1 MTCWAGVAVVAD
13 CIARL
18 SRPPS
23 RTLIVTRVMFFP
35 FTFTVSVPGIINPFS
50 KPPYPLSGA
59 RDSPALAIVNHPQ
72 EKQRLPDRRPHPSSL
87 PPPEPLAR
95 KRGWQPSSPEPSPAT
110 TTITASTRGYL
121 NVRPRYRD
129 FTVTPEARE
138 EDEGTEMAAGKC
150 INDQITA
157 RGWIISF
164 HHFTS

>member
-1 MTCWAGVAVVAD
+1 
-13 CIARL
+13 
-18 SRPPS
+18 
-23 RTLIVTRVMFFP
+23 MFFP

-59 RDSPALAIVNHPQ
+59 RDTPALAIVNHLQ

-138 EDEGTEMAAGKC
+138 EDEGTEMTAGEC